1 MPIGSPKD
9 FFWKKISTLND
20 SREKVNDIG
29 TKFKWI
35 PKKNHSHITGK
46 ILLYTTTRRK
56 IPNIFGNW
64 HMTFNSPLLNNEE
77 LINSPRVGNWNCLY
91 CGELKSCYINSP
103 RVEDWNSK
111 ILCAIWE
118 CQSFTKEKRGLG
130 KILFFTTCGFATTWW
145 KIQSLFLLG
154 EGLGHSF
161 DSFQFLHW

>member
-1 MPIGSPKD
+1 MWGI
-9 FFWKKISTLND
+9 KIIMLY
-20 SREKVNDIG
+20 
-29 TKFKWI
+29 
-35 PKKNHSHITGK
+35 HSHITGK

-118 CQSFTKEKRGLG
+118 CQSFTKEKKGLG
-130 KILFFTTCGFATTWW
+130 KIPHLSLVAKPLVTHGEFYFSPLVASPLRSEKSNPFFSSVKDWVNSWW
-145 KIQSLFLLG
+145 LTVL
-154 EGLGHSF
+154 
-161 DSFQFLHW
+161 